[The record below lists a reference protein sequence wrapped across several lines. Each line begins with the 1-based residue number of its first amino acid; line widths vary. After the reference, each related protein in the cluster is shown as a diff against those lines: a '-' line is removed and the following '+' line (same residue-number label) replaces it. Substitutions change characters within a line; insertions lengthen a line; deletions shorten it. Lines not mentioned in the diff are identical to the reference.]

1 MSNQNIT
8 NTILQ
13 IGQDIINI
21 YEEIERK
28 IVVLEENRN
37 NINFQYCDNLN
48 DFKFYNSL
56 INDTLFFYKKS
67 SHIRYKKL
75 VIDFRKHVNY
85 LQLDNVL
92 NYNYEFNIDKLQD
105 ALTEYR
111 NIMENNA
118 TNNNLRWIKKIYKYN
133 NWLITLNSILLYH
146 KLLIQS
152 LRDSFIYQIKYFQI
166 DRNSLPDSI
175 LENSSYCFRC
185 NNLICESNN
194 TDEDTNNENTDD

>member
-92 NYNYEFNIDKLQD
+92 NYNYEFNIDKLY
-105 ALTEYR
+105 L
-111 NIMENNA
+111 
-118 TNNNLRWIKKIYKYN
+118 
-133 NWLITLNSILLYH
+133 
-146 KLLIQS
+146 
-152 LRDSFIYQIKYFQI
+152 DSK
-166 DRNSLPDSI
+166 N
-175 LENSSYCFRC
+175 
-185 NNLICESNN
+185 
-194 TDEDTNNENTDD
+194 